1 MKRSRIHGWGL
12 FAAVS
17 FEVGDLVIEYV
28 GEVIGNCISDIREKM
43 YEVRL
48 SCQTHTKTHIYIHT
62 RSVDLPVRTMTKLR
76 VQIDRTII
84 TPFPLPR

>member
-43 YEVRL
+43 YEVRPHSAKHTDTHRARERQKKKESAL
-48 SCQTHTKTHIYIHT
+48 ICQFG
-62 RSVDLPVRTMTKLR
+62 P
-76 VQIDRTII
+76 
-84 TPFPLPR
+84 